1 MQENLRLVQGAAIG
15 KQQIYGLVSNLE
27 LYSRNVPYEDTQW
40 ALCGFV
46 TEDSVYGLISDVYE
60 RILGAI
66 LGSALMAV
74 ILVYFLVKYATE
86 PVYHL
91 VESVRGGV
99 KGIHGFQESGIKELD
114 ELHKV
119 IENLTDTQMQ
129 TENQLLEEKE
139 RYRIAV
145 ESSQDAF
152 FTYK

>member
-1 MQENLRLVQGAAIG
+1 MQGNLRLVQGAAIG
-15 KQQIYGLVSNLE
+15 KQKIYGLVSNLE

-46 TEDSVYGLISDVYE
+46 AEDSVYGLISDVYE

-74 ILVYFLVKYATE
+74 ILVYFLVQYATE

-99 KGIHGFQESGIKELD
+99 KGIHGF
-114 ELHKV
+114 
-119 IENLTDTQMQ
+119 
-129 TENQLLEEKE
+129 
-139 RYRIAV
+139 
-145 ESSQDAF
+145 
-152 FTYK
+152 

>member
-1 MQENLRLVQGAAIG
+1 M
-15 KQQIYGLVSNLE
+15 
-27 LYSRNVPYEDTQW
+27 
-40 ALCGFV
+40 
-46 TEDSVYGLISDVYE
+46 YGLISDVYE

-74 ILVYFLVKYATE
+74 ILVYFLVQYATE

-99 KGIHGFQESGIKELD
+99 KGIHGFQESGIQELD

-152 FTYK
+152 LLIKTY

>member
-1 MQENLRLVQGAAIG
+1 MVDHGNGNYEGIAGEGALYDAVSRDGSDFVLEEPVQENLRLVQGAAIG

-74 ILVYFLVKYATE
+74 YSGLFSC
-86 PVYHL
+86 PVCDGTGL
-91 VESVRGGV
+91 PSGGECTRRSEGNSRFSGVRY
-99 KGIHGFQESGIKELD
+99 SG
-114 ELHKV
+114 
-119 IENLTDTQMQ
+119 
-129 TENQLLEEKE
+129 
-139 RYRIAV
+139 A
-145 ESSQDAF
+145 
-152 FTYK
+152 

>member
-1 MQENLRLVQGAAIG
+1 M
-15 KQQIYGLVSNLE
+15 SNLE

-74 ILVYFLVKYATE
+74 ILVYFLVQYATE

-99 KGIHGFQESGIKELD
+99 KEFTVFRSQVFRSLMSSIK
-114 ELHKV
+114 
-119 IENLTDTQMQ
+119 
-129 TENQLLEEKE
+129 
-139 RYRIAV
+139 
-145 ESSQDAF
+145 
-152 FTYK
+152 